1 MTPKKPKKEKTE
13 KERRRHERSKI
24 SKIALSIDGKQYPT
38 RNLSIGGSLISDYD
52 GPLSAGAL
60 FAVSGIGP
68 TGGEVTAVDIRA
80 RVNRADADAGQLAL
94 TFLELDIPAYEILQD
109 AMAKSIEG
117 LEPTVGS
124 GPADPVQ
131 EQD

>member
-1 MTPKKPKKEKTE
+1 MATKKTE
-13 KERRRHERSKI
+13 KERRRHKRSKTPE
-24 SKIALSIDGKQYPT
+24 IALSIDGKKYPT
-38 RNLSIGGSLISDYD
+38 RNLSIGGSSISGYD

-60 FAVSGIGP
+60 FTVAGIGP
-68 TGGEVTAVDIRA
+68 VGGKVTTVKIRA
-80 RVNRADADAGQLAL
+80 RVNRADAGAGQLAL
-94 TFLELDIPAYEILQD
+94 TFLELDTSAYKILQD